1 MSKLSKIL
9 LILIATILILAIT
22 FFLIG
27 YFRPKNAGLLIQT
40 TPSATVIIDGIQ
52 AGRTPYE
59 ITRKP
64 ATLVIKLVPDKTD
77 KELKSYETRISLSSG
92 IKTIINREF
101 GETDETSSGNIISFE
116 KIVNN
121 EAEIAVISIP
131 DEASVAI
138 DGQVRGF
145 APYKTS
151 SFASSA
157 YKTSSITQGEHQLT
171 VSKTGY
177 IEKTLSIKTL
187 NGYKLT
193 LSIQLAASNLPVPE
207 EEKPPEDERKTMVEI
222 LPTPNGFLRVRL
234 AASVNSAEIGRV
246 NSGEQFLLVQE
257 DSKSGWFEIEYQP
270 ETATSSA
277 KQGWVSDQYAKKIEV
292 ATPSAEKVL

>member
-1 MSKLSKIL
+1 MSKLTKIL
-9 LILIATILILAIT
+9 LILIAIILISATTL
-22 FFLIG
+22 FLIG

-40 TPSATVIIDGIQ
+40 NPSATVIIDGVQ

-64 ATLVIKLVPDKTD
+64 ATLVVKLVPDKID
-77 KELKSYETRISLSSG
+77 KELKSYETRITLSSG

-116 KIVNN
+116 KIGSD

-145 APYKTS
+145 APYKI
-151 SFASSA
+151 
-157 YKTSSITQGEHQLT
+157 SSITQGEHQLT

-177 IEKTLSIKTL
+177 IEKTLSVKTL
-187 NGYKLT
+187 NGYKLIV
-193 LSIQLAASNLPVPE
+193 SVQLAESNLPAPT
-207 EEKPPEDERKTMVEI
+207 EEKPPEPKKQTMVEI
-222 LPTPNGFLRVRL
+222 LSTPNGFLRVRS
-234 AASVNSAEIGRV
+234 AASTASTEIARV
-246 NSGEQFLLVQE
+246 NPGQQFLLIQE
-257 DSKSGWFEIEYQP
+257 DAKLGWFEIEYQP

-277 KQGWVSDQYAKKIEV
+277 KQGWISNQYAKKIEA
-292 ATPSAEKVL
+292 ATSSAELKEQ